1 MACLF
6 TWCFGSHSWVL
17 GDVGQDDT
25 EQVLVT
31 LSILYPDDLCHLLQ
45 NMA

>member
-1 MACLF
+1 MFKNLYGTF
-6 TWCFGSHSWVL
+6 VYQVPESWVL

-31 LSILYPDDLCHLLQ
+31 KSITVVPR
-45 NMA
+45 